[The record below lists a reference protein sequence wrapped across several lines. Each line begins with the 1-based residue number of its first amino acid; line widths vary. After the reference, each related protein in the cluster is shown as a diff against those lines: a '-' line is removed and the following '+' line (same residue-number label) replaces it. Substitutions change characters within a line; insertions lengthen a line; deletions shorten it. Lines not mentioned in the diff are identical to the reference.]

1 MVGKNLEYRT
11 EEIEVGT
18 NIFRTVDYAFEP
30 GDGKVTIYM
39 RYAGKR
45 IDPFEV
51 WGPLVVDNFERALTL
66 VTLWARWLYEIEQ
79 EPGD

>member
-51 WGPLVVDNFERALTL
+51 WGPLVVDNFERAMASYIRRKAPHAGPRQL
-66 VTLWARWLYEIEQ
+66 
-79 EPGD
+79 

>member
-1 MVGKNLEYRT
+1 MVDKNLEYRS

-18 NIFRTVDYAFEP
+18 NVFKTVDYAFEP

-39 RYAGKR
+39 RYDGKR

-51 WGPLVVDNFERALTL
+51 WGRLVIDNHERALVL
-66 VTLWARWLYEIEQ
+66 VRMWARWLYEDEQ
-79 EPGD
+79 ARE